1 MLGKRDI
8 DSAFKSLDKIA
19 DNLEKIA
26 KSLDDYLNR
35 DKDSEL
41 FKKQF
46 TAQPSE
52 FNKTQ

>member
-35 DKDSEL
+35 DNNDKG

-52 FNKTQ
+52 LNKSQ